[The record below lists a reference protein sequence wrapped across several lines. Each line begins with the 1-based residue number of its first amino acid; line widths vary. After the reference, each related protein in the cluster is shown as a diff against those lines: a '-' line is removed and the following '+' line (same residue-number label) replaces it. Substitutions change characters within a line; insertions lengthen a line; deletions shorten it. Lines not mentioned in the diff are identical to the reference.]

1 MILKYQDGGNITAPN
16 PQPYRVPLKG
26 LDREAFTY
34 NVQSSPL
41 DTSGMVQVLQ
51 FNENADLKRE
61 QMAVQLEQEK
71 LKKEIA
77 QNKLDFEKQKMA
89 FDLLTKL
96 NGLSNK
102 SGKGVKTPDGID
114 FDDDIFNRPY
124 FKTKHK
130 ETLDQVGELDKELDK
145 LSLELNPS
153 NFPKMLQIIKN
164 KETLL
169 KTLPTDVEIGVEQ
182 ANLQYTK
189 KLLTG
194 DVPKGYKVN
203 SLLFQTYIDGQ
214 NEALNTPYMQ
224 GSFGNVSGYN
234 VGSLANAPVGM
245 LFKPEDEKAKLDLLI
260 TNSLKSYSADKVAPE
275 SVGKVG
281 NAMIKTTTTSMALD
295 EPTAINLI
303 TDAIIADPTLS
314 SYISD
319 QYGSIYGE
327 GLSPNRDIVKEI
339 VKSRVY
345 PLYKADRIVADNKE
359 TKAIQMGATD
369 PYTKE
374 THVQTDINVNRQST
388 SNSTVTHLKSAK
400 DIETN
405 TIEASKRGKVVI
417 NNFHKSNKTTEE
429 EKSKFRAV
437 KEALEKIGENINFV
451 GEEAIRI
458 LQDPANKNKTA
469 KELEQLISKEI
480 NIKRDKIVSNASPK
494 GGGNGNVNRKSSDDV
509 LIEPFK
515 DDSDERNTAIN
526 RVNNKYNNLEASD
539 KSGLVRLLKAI
550 RESVESDT
558 GFPISSY
565 AGLIEPYIGDKKLGD
580 ETYRKEAAEK
590 IIKQA
595 GFKVKKGYIR
605 RGYEFFMGDESPKTD
620 PTSNSQSSN
629 TRKVNQQ
636 SSNTRKVKQKGGSP
650 AKVEGENGVRGASG
664 TFWKS
669 KDSNKK

>member
-1 MILKYQDGGNITAPN
+1 M
-16 PQPYRVPLKG
+16 
-26 LDREAFTY
+26 F
-34 NVQSSPL
+34 
-41 DTSGMVQVLQ
+41 
-51 FNENADLKRE
+51 F
-61 QMAVQLEQEK
+61 
-71 LKKEIA
+71 
-77 QNKLDFEKQKMA
+77 
-89 FDLLTKL
+89 LTKL

-102 SGKGVKTPDGID
+102 SGKGVKTPEGTD

-130 ETLDQVGELDKELDK
+130 GTLEQVGELDKELDK

-164 KETLL
+164 KEALL

-224 GSFGNVSGYN
+224 DGFGNVSGYN
-234 VGSLANAPVGM
+234 VGSLTNAPIGM
-245 LFKPEDEKAKLDLLI
+245 LFKPEDEKKKLDLLI
-260 TNSLKSYSADKVAPE
+260 TNSLKSYSAESVTPQ

-281 NAMIKTTTTSMALD
+281 NALIKTTTTSMALD
-295 EPTAINLI
+295 EPTAMNLI
-303 TDAIIADPTLS
+303 TDAIIADPALG

-345 PLYKADRIVADNKE
+345 PLYKADKVVADNEK
-359 TKAIQMGATD
+359 TKTVQLGATD
-369 PYTKE
+369 PYTRE

-388 SNSTVTHLKSAK
+388 SNSTVTHLKAAN
-400 DIETN
+400 DIATN
-405 TIEASKRGKVVI
+405 TAEESKRGKVVI
-417 NNFHKSNKTTEE
+417 DSFHNSDKTTES
-429 EKSKFRAV
+429 EKSKLKSV
-437 KEALEKIGENINFV
+437 KEELEKIGENINFV
-451 GEEAIRI
+451 GGEAIKI
-458 LQDPANKNKTA
+458 IQDPANKNKTV
-469 KELEQLISKEI
+469 KELAQLISKEI
-480 NIKRDKIVSNASPK
+480 KSKADKVAINASST
-494 GGGNGNVNRKSSDDV
+494 GGGVYRKSSDDV
-509 LIEPFK
+509 LIETFK
-515 DDSDERNTAIN
+515 DDSNGRNTAIN

-565 AGLIEPYIGDKKLGD
+565 ASLIEPYIGDKKLGD

-605 RGYEFFMGDESPKTD
+605 KAFEWFSGDESPKTA
-620 PTSNSQSSN
+620 PKSMQKSSN
-629 TRKVNQQ
+629 TQN
-636 SSNTRKVKQKGGSP
+636 VKHQGGSP
-650 AKVEGENGVRGASG
+650 KKVYGEKGVKGASG
-664 TFWKS
+664 TIYK
-669 KDSNKK
+669 

>member
-16 PQPYRVPLKG
+16 PQPYRIPLKG

-71 LKKEIA
+71 LKKEMA
-77 QNKLDFEKQKMA
+77 QNKLDFQKQKMA

-102 SGKGVKTPDGID
+102 SGKGVKTPEGTD

-130 ETLDQVGELDKELDK
+130 ETLEQVGELDKELDK

-164 KETLL
+164 KEALL

-203 SLLFQTYIDGQ
+203 NLLFNAYVSSQD
-214 NEALNTPYMQ
+214 EALNTPYMQ
-224 GSFGNVSGYN
+224 DEFGKISGYKIGSVAN
-234 VGSLANAPVGM
+234 VPTGM
-245 LFKPEDEKAKLDLLI
+245 LFKPEDEKKKLENLI
-260 TNSLKSYSADKVAPE
+260 TNSLKSYSTDNVSAK
-275 SVGKVG
+275 SVGSVG
-281 NAMIKTTTTSMALD
+281 NMVLKTTTNKMALD
-295 EPTAINLI
+295 EETAMNLV
-303 TDAIIADPTLS
+303 TDAVVSDPSLS

-327 GLSPNRDIVKEI
+327 GLSPVKELVKEI

-345 PLYKADRIVADNKE
+345 PLYKADKIVVDNKKAE
-359 TKAIQMGATD
+359 TVQMGATN

-374 THVQTDINVNRQST
+374 SHYTGEVNVNTNKTST
-388 SNSTVTHLKSAK
+388 ATITHL
-400 DIETN
+400 TN
-405 TIEASKRGKVVI
+405 ATEKTKEESKKGKTYI
-417 NNFHKSNKTTEE
+417 YNYLNGKKTTSA
-429 EKSKFRAV
+429 EKQKFNEV
-437 KEALEKIGENINFV
+437 KDLVEKEGGNINIA
-451 GEEAIRI
+451 GEEAVKI
-458 LQDPANKNKTA
+458 LQDPKNKSKSAAELA
-469 KELEQLISKEI
+469 KLILKEVNSKTEKI
-480 NIKRDKIVSNASPK
+480 NNNASGT

-580 ETYRKEAAEK
+580 ETYRKEAVEK

-605 RGYEFFMGDESPKTD
+605 RAFEFFSGDESPKTD

-636 SSNTRKVKQKGGSP
+636 SSNTRKVKQQGGSP
-650 AKVEGENGVRGASG
+650 AKDAGEEGVKGASG
-664 TFWKS
+664 TKYR
-669 KDSNKK
+669 

>member
-16 PQPYRVPLKG
+16 PQPYRIPLKG

-77 QNKLDFEKQKMA
+77 QNKLDFQKQKMA

-130 ETLDQVGELDKELDK
+130 ETLEQVGELDKELDK

-164 KETLL
+164 KEALL
-169 KTLPTDVEIGVEQ
+169 KTLPTDVEVGVEQ

-214 NEALNTPYMQ
+214 NEALNSPYMQ
-224 GSFGNVSGYN
+224 DNFGNVSGYN
-234 VGSLANAPVGM
+234 VGSLTNAPIGM
-245 LFKPEDEKAKLDLLI
+245 LFKPEDEKKKLDLLI
-260 TNSLKSYSADKVAPE
+260 TNSLKSYSAESVTPQ

-281 NAMIKTTTTSMALD
+281 NALIKTTTTSMALD
-295 EPTAINLI
+295 EPTAMNLI
-303 TDAIIADPTLS
+303 TDAIIADPALG

-345 PLYKADRIVADNKE
+345 PLYKADKIVADNK
-359 TKAIQMGATD
+359 KAERGQMGA
-369 PYTKE
+369 
-374 THVQTDINVNRQST
+374 
-388 SNSTVTHLKSAK
+388 
-400 DIETN
+400 
-405 TIEASKRGKVVI
+405 
-417 NNFHKSNKTTEE
+417 
-429 EKSKFRAV
+429 
-437 KEALEKIGENINFV
+437 
-451 GEEAIRI
+451 
-458 LQDPANKNKTA
+458 KN
-469 KELEQLISKEI
+469 
-480 NIKRDKIVSNASPK
+480 P
-494 GGGNGNVNRKSSDDV
+494 
-509 LIEPFK
+509 
-515 DDSDERNTAIN
+515 
-526 RVNNKYNNLEASD
+526 
-539 KSGLVRLLKAI
+539 
-550 RESVESDT
+550 
-558 GFPISSY
+558 
-565 AGLIEPYIGDKKLGD
+565 
-580 ETYRKEAAEK
+580 
-590 IIKQA
+590 
-595 GFKVKKGYIR
+595 
-605 RGYEFFMGDESPKTD
+605 
-620 PTSNSQSSN
+620 
-629 TRKVNQQ
+629 
-636 SSNTRKVKQKGGSP
+636 
-650 AKVEGENGVRGASG
+650 
-664 TFWKS
+664 
-669 KDSNKK
+669 

>member
-1 MILKYQDGGNITAPN
+1 MILKYQDGGVITPPN
-16 PQPYRVPLKG
+16 PQPYRIPLKG

-77 QNKLDFEKQKMA
+77 QNKLDFQKQKMA

-164 KETLL
+164 KEALL
-169 KTLPTDVEIGVEQ
+169 KTLPTDVEVGVEQ

-224 GSFGNVSGYN
+224 DGFGNVSGYN
-234 VGSLANAPVGM
+234 VGSLTNAPIGM

-260 TNSLKSYSADKVAPE
+260 TNSLKSYSADKVDIQ

-281 NAMIKTTTTSMALD
+281 NALVKTTTTSMALD

-303 TDAIIADPTLS
+303 TDAIIADPTLG

-327 GLSPNRDIVKEI
+327 GLSPNRDIVRGI

-345 PLYKADRIVADNKE
+345 PLYKADRAVADNKI
-359 TKAIQMGATD
+359 TQTSQMGATD
-369 PYTKE
+369 PYRKE

-405 TIEASKRGKVVI
+405 TTEASKKGKVVI

-429 EKSKFRAV
+429 EKSKFRAI
-437 KEALEKIGENINFV
+437 KEELEKIGENINFV

-469 KELEQLISKEI
+469 KELAQLISKEI

-494 GGGNGNVNRKSSDDV
+494 GGGNGNVNRKSSDEV

-515 DDSDERNTAIN
+515 DDSGGKNTVIN

-565 AGLIEPYIGDKKLGD
+565 ASLIEPYIGDKKLGD

-629 TRKVNQQ
+629 TRKV
-636 SSNTRKVKQKGGSP
+636 KQKGGSP
-650 AKVEGENGVRGASG
+650 AKDAGENGVKGASG
-664 TFWKS
+664 TIW
-669 KDSNKK
+669 N